1 MTVDSLLAGLV
12 GLALGSFLNVVI
24 TRLPQGESFWGG
36 RSRCPQCKSPLSWY
50 DNIPLCSYVR
60 LRGRCRSCGAGIP
73 WRYPVV
79 ELAGGVMTLALWHT
93 FPDKLLLLAYAP
105 FGLALIAL
113 TAIDLEHRLLPDA
126 ITIVGI
132 ILGLLLSLVL
142 PQLSFPEAAA
152 GALAGAA
159 LFSGVGRLYEK
170 WTGRRGLGGGDVK
183 MLAMIGA
190 FLGVWALPLVIL
202 VSAGLGT
209 LTGLVLVLVLGQGPG
224 ARGQWRTISLP
235 YGPFLAAGAGCY
247 LFWGE
252 RLVNLLSGGG

>member
-24 TRLPQGESFWGG
+24 TRLPQGESVWAG
-36 RSRCPQCKSPLSWY
+36 RSRCPRCRGPLRWY
-50 DNIPLCSYVR
+50 DNIPLWSYVG
-60 LRGRCRSCGAGIP
+60 LRGRCRSCGAAIP
-73 WRYPVV
+73 RRYPLV
-79 ELAGGVMTLALWHT
+79 ELAGGLTALALWHT

-126 ITIVGI
+126 ITIPGI
-132 ILGLLLSLVL
+132 ILGLLLSLML
-142 PQLSFPEAAA
+142 PQLSFPSAAA

-159 LFSGVGRLYEK
+159 LFSGVALFYEK
-170 WTGRRGLGGGDVK
+170 WAGRSGLGWGDVK

-202 VSAGLGT
+202 TSAGLGT
-209 LTGLVLVLVLGQGPG
+209 LAGLIRVLGQGPG

-252 RLVNLLSGGG
+252 RLLNFLGGGG

>member
-1 MTVDSLLAGLV
+1 VDSLLAGLV

-24 TRLPQGESFWGG
+24 TRLPQGESAWGG
-36 RSRCPQCKSPLSWY
+36 RSRCPRCRTSLLWY
-50 DNIPLCSYVR
+50 DNIPLWSFVW
-60 LRGRCRSCGAGIP
+60 LRGRCRSCGAAIP
-73 WRYPVV
+73 WRYPLV
-79 ELAGGVMTLALWHT
+79 ELAGGVMALALWCA
-93 FPDKLLLLAYAP
+93 FPDKLLLLAYVP

-126 ITIVGI
+126 ITLPGT

-142 PQLSFPEAAA
+142 PQLSFPAAAA
-152 GALAGAA
+152 GALAGAG
-159 LFSGVGRLYEK
+159 LFFGVGRIYEK
-170 WTGRRGLGGGDVK
+170 CAGRRGLGGGDVK

-202 VSAGLGT
+202 ISAGLGT
-209 LTGLVLVLVLGQGPG
+209 LAGLIRFLGQGPG

-252 RLVNLLSGGG
+252 RLLNFLSGGG

>member
-1 MTVDSLLAGLV
+1 MA
-12 GLALGSFLNVVI
+12 
-24 TRLPQGESFWGG
+24 
-36 RSRCPQCKSPLSWY
+36 
-50 DNIPLCSYVR
+50 
-60 LRGRCRSCGAGIP
+60 
-73 WRYPVV
+73 
-79 ELAGGVMTLALWHT
+79 LALWHA

-105 FGLALIAL
+105 FGLGLIAL

-126 ITIVGI
+126 ITIPGT

-142 PQLSFPEAAA
+142 PQFSFPEAAA
-152 GALAGAA
+152 GVLVGAG
-159 LFSGVGRLYEK
+159 LFYGVGRLYEK
-170 WTGRRGLGGGDVK
+170 WTGQSGLGGGDVK

-202 VSAGLGT
+202 ISAGLGT
-209 LTGLVLVLVLGQGPG
+209 LAGLIRVLGQGPG

-252 RLVNLLSGGG
+252 RLLNLLSGRG